1 MSNMAK
7 QQVVNSL
14 GEKIGR
20 VIEDNT
26 RLRKECDDLS
36 AEKERLRAENR
47 QLQEK
52 IATLQRKL
60 SLLELGEGL
69 GGTQDE
75 AAKKRARAQINRLMR
90 EIDRCIALVSK

>member
-1 MSNMAK
+1 MAK
-7 QQVVNSL
+7 QEVINSL
-14 GEKIGR
+14 AEKVGR

-26 RLRKECDDLS
+26 RLRKVCADLV
-36 AEKERLRAENR
+36 AEKDKLRSENR
-47 QLQEK
+47 QLREK
-52 IATLQRKL
+52 AEGLQRKL